1 MHSQTAKPHRDAEA
15 RDPRSDGVLL
25 QQFARHRD
33 QEAFA
38 RLLARH
44 GPYLLGVC
52 RRVTAHAQDA
62 EDVFQA
68 AFLELVRKAAAISR
82 ADSVAGWLQT
92 VAVRLGRKA
101 RARRVRLS
109 LKEVSGMIDQGT
121 VTADDAS
128 WREVRQVLDE
138 EIARLPDELRAPIIV
153 CLFEGRTQEEAGE
166 YLEMNPRTLKAR
178 VARGRELLRKRLT
191 RRGVTLAVL
200 GAVLSGSSAQAA
212 VSATLKQA
220 TVQGATAIVSKTAL
234 AGVVSPTVLSLTG
247 STSLLA
253 GWGMIA
259 AVLAGVAL
267 SAGTLYVARDRLL
280 PRSARPT
287 VTCSFRGGAFDSD
300 FLEWAGTNAER
311 YARLEEQGLRITL
324 PSENGPPF
332 PIGVKVRPVVRGDF
346 ELEATFEFL
355 DVPRPAA
362 GSGGGVTVYFFMDDD
377 EWHGV
382 WFGKMIDGQRGPV
395 FVLGHR
401 LGKREERVTK
411 FADAVEAGGE
421 QGIVRVRVVREGAA
435 FSLFA
440 AEGETGEFQHI
451 QTLKISP
458 EDLRIVRF
466 ATDWG
471 FNPNVAMDV
480 RLLDFSMTADAFVG
494 YDIED
499 ELTRFSTDREPR

>member
-1 MHSQTAKPHRDAEA
+1 MRSQTAEPQTDAEA
-15 RDPRSDGVLL
+15 RDPRPDGVLL

-101 RARRVRLS
+101 RARRARQQQ
-109 LKEVSGMIDQGT
+109 KEVSGMIDQGT

-138 EIARLPDELRAPIIV
+138 EIARLPDELRSPIIL
-153 CLFEGRTQEEAGE
+153 CLFEGRTQEEASE

-178 VARGRELLRKRLT
+178 VARGRDLLRKRLT
-191 RRGVTLAVL
+191 RRGVSLAVL
-200 GAVLSGSSAQAA
+200 GAVLAGSSAHAA

-220 TVQGATAIVSKTAL
+220 TVQGVTALVNQTAL
-234 AGVVSPTVLSLTG
+234 AGAVSPAVLSLTG

-253 GWGMIA
+253 GWGMVA
-259 AVLAGVAL
+259 AVLSGLAL
-267 SAGTLYVARDRLL
+267 SAGAVYVARDHLL
-280 PRSARPT
+280 PRAARQRPT
-287 VTCSFRGGAFDSD
+287 VTCSFQGGAFDSD
-300 FLEWAGTNAER
+300 FLEWSGANPEK

-324 PSENGPPF
+324 PAENGPPF
-332 PIGVKVRPVVRGDF
+332 PVGVKVRPVVRGDF
-346 ELEATFEFL
+346 EVEARFEFL
-355 DVPRPAA
+355 DVPRPPD

-382 WFGKMIDGQRGPV
+382 WFGKMIDGKRGPM
-395 FVLGHR
+395 FVLGNR
-401 LGKREERVTK
+401 VGKREERITR

-421 QGIVRVRVVREGAA
+421 LGIVRVRVVREGAS
-435 FSLFA
+435 FRLFA
-440 AEGETGEFQHI
+440 AEGEAGEYQHI
-451 QTLKISP
+451 QTLEISP

-480 RLLDFSMTADAFVG
+480 RLLDLTITADAFVG
-494 YDIED
+494 YET
-499 ELTRFSTDREPR
+499 ER